1 MPTKEGECGRDQ
13 DLDVE
18 ILPPSVILCT
28 GKMKVVG
35 KHLPSLP
42 RLHAEEQHV
51 EGECGVRGPS
61 SATLTT
67 THTQDLV
74 FISGRDF

>member
-42 RLHAEEQHV
+42 RGAV
-51 EGECGVRGPS
+51 EACRSAACGG
-61 SATLTT
+61 
-67 THTQDLV
+67 
-74 FISGRDF
+74 